1 MILTFDDIITAEE
14 HAKILDHVEK
24 GTFIDG
30 KATAYVCEDYVCRL
44 PTTLLPALF
53 SPMPPPRAAL
63 GTHAPFAPKKPRTIP
78 MCRSPRTRR

>member
-44 PTTLLPALF
+44 PTTEPTVMGRLLDGLPA
-53 SPMPPPRAAL
+53 SPD
-63 GTHAPFAPKKPRTIP
+63 
-78 MCRSPRTRR
+78 